1 MPLSTDEQSQI
12 TDAARFAA
20 IVDCSSDAIISKSLD
35 GIIQTWNP
43 AAEALFGWTAE
54 EIIGQ
59 SITRIIPE
67 HLLDEEERIIDSIRR
82 GEIVPKFS
90 TTRLAKD
97 GTAIPI
103 AVTVSPVRDS
113 KGRVVG
119 ASKIA
124 NDLREQARLQEGLR
138 QKTEQFTALANNIP
152 QLAWIA
158 DEKGWIYWYN
168 QRWYDYTGTSLEDM
182 EGWGWKSVHHPDHVD
197 RVVERIQQ
205 AWDSGEPWEDT
216 FPLKRHDGVY
226 RWFLSRAN
234 PLKDE
239 DGRVILWCGS
249 NTDITEE
256 LEAKNRIRMLM
267 REVNHRS
274 RNMLAMIQALLN
286 RTRESSGEALA
297 QSLLRRIAALKSNQ
311 EILDGG
317 DWTGAHI
324 ADVIKSQIEH
334 VGHRRRARIEVSG
347 PDELIVDARYA
358 EALGLAIHE
367 LATNATKYGALSGDS
382 GMVHVGWSSST
393 DEDGKAILEFTWT
406 ESGGPRVSP
415 PERTGFG
422 SLLIKRN
429 MESVFGGKVT
439 LDHREEGLS
448 WQMTCSAD
456 ECLTDR
462 IDRFEAREYLD

>member
-1 MPLSTDEQSQI
+1 M

-20 IVDCSSDAIISKSLD
+20 IVACSSDAIISKSLD
-35 GIIQTWNP
+35 GIVQTWNP
-43 AAEALFGWTAE
+43 AAEALFGWTAD

-67 HLLDEEERIIDSIRR
+67 DLLDEEQRIIDSIRR
-82 GEIVPKFS
+82 GEIVPKFQ

-113 KGRVVG
+113 SGRVVG

-124 NDLREQARLQEGLR
+124 NDLREQTRLLAGIRE
-138 QKTEQFTALANNIP
+138 KTEQFTALANNIP

-158 DEKGWIYWYN
+158 NEEGWIYWFN
-168 QRWYDYTGTSLEDM
+168 QRWYDYTGTTLEDM
-182 EGWGWKSVHHPDHVD
+182 EGWGWKSVHHPDHID

-256 LEAKNRIRMLM
+256 LEAKNHIALLM

-274 RNMLAMIQALLN
+274 RNMLATIQAMLN
-286 RTRESSGEALA
+286 RSRHRSGEELA

-317 DWTGAHI
+317 DWTGARI
-324 ADVIKSQIEH
+324 IDIVSAQIQH
-334 VGHRRRARIEVSG
+334 VGGGQRARIEISG
-347 PDELIVDARYA
+347 PENLMIGTRHA

-367 LATNATKYGALSGDS
+367 LATNADKYGALSNDTGR
-382 GMVHVGWSSST
+382 VQVGWRRSDSDDREPT
-393 DEDGKAILEFTWT
+393 MEFFWKET
-406 ESGGPRVSP
+406 GGPKAGP
-415 PERTGFG
+415 PTQTGFG
-422 SLLIKRN
+422 TLLIRQN
-429 MESVFGGKVT
+429 IEAVFRADVT
-439 LDHREEGLS
+439 LDYREEGLFWS
-448 WQMTCSAD
+448 VECPADTC
-456 ECLTDR
+456 LIDR
-462 IDRFEAREYLD
+462 IDRVETQQYLR